1 MEWIISAD
9 NRKIQAYNI
18 TDKQGCHV
26 DASITQSPRKPKTKL
41 AYEVVNDREE
51 GDDEI
56 EAEKAMQVVEVAQSD
71 ADAEAGWGKKGN
83 WL

>member
-1 MEWIISAD
+1 M
-9 NRKIQAYNI
+9 
-18 TDKQGCHV
+18 
-26 DASITQSPRKPKTKL
+26 
-41 AYEVVNDREE
+41 VNDREE

-83 WL
+83 